1 MIKRSYF
8 MSARCTDGAGY
19 CYQSKTGTYSSFTSQ
34 GEYVYT
40 LFSEEIKK
48 ELLAI
53 RPDGQFEVVSFSR
66 I

>member
-8 MSARCTDGAGY
+8 MSAKCTDSTGY
-19 CYQSKTGTYSSFTSQ
+19 CYQSKTGTYKSFTEQ
-34 GEYVYT
+34 GIQVYT
-40 LFSEEIKK
+40 MFSDEIKK

-53 RPDGQFEVVSFSR
+53 RPYGHFEVVSFNR